1 MEHLCSV
8 WLLLKCQKVA
18 NGIIWT
24 VTQLCEQ
31 LARGLER
38 FTWVR
43 AGSLCSFPMW
53 SLQHGVFGANGFFMC
68 KLRTLTLCVPSKA
81 GESCLIFYDLASEIT
96 QHTFV
101 IVRGLLR
108 FKGREIVL
116 HFWMQECEQNIVI
129 EAYEMGLRDVTIL
142 ENTISHSMCKSC
154 G

>member
-1 MEHLCSV
+1 
-8 WLLLKCQKVA
+8 
-18 NGIIWT
+18 
-24 VTQLCEQ
+24 
-31 LARGLER
+31 
-38 FTWVR
+38 
-43 AGSLCSFPMW
+43 
-53 SLQHGVFGANGFFMC
+53 MC